1 MLLAGAMFKSCL
13 GYVCALCIYSVCYQ
27 SAISELFMLQT
38 YIEFG
43 RLRRRLGRQLNS
55 SYELGLMPSYPL
67 IIDVS
72 LNPII
77 QHLTSKGL
85 D

>member
-1 MLLAGAMFKSCL
+1 MCVL
-13 GYVCALCIYSVCYQ
+13 YVFNQFAISKRLVCYQ
-27 SAISELFMLQT
+27 SAISELLMLQT

-67 IIDVS
+67 IIDAS
-72 LNPII
+72 
-77 QHLTSKGL
+77 
-85 D
+85 

>member
-1 MLLAGAMFKSCL
+1 M
-13 GYVCALCIYSVCYQ
+13 CALYVFNQFAISVLSVCYQ

-43 RLRRRLGRQLNS
+43 RLRRRLRRQLNS
-55 SYELGLMPSYPL
+55 SYDLGLMLSYSL
-67 IIDVS
+67 IIDAS
-72 LNPII
+72 SNPII